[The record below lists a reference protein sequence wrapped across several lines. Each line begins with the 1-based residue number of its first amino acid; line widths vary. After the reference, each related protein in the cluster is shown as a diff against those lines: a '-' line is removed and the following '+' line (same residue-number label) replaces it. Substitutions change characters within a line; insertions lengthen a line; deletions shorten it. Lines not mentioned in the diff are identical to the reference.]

1 MLRRLRLPG
10 KLAIAA
16 VPLIA
21 LLAAVTAQ
29 FTLQTLDRADQQD
42 YTAELAGLWE
52 PLQSAIDMLA
62 DEERAT
68 LGALEALSAQEVS
81 AMRGAADLS
90 EVRVQTDE
98 AMSAL
103 RSDLRRLGDPEPL
116 LRQHQVAT
124 DGIVAVRAFF
134 DESGTSPDTQ
144 RIRIPEGYDLVDAQ
158 LLEIGDLIVA
168 EVEDVE
174 LGRDLAAISSL
185 SQAIQSASIQDRTI
199 ELLEPG
205 DRLRTSLETVRRS
218 DVELTQWLS
227 AFESASTE
235 EWRLALRDS
244 AVPPAVFDAS
254 RLSGQIVRSGD
265 DATDLADDGW
275 GAVADARRQ
284 ALSEFQESR
293 ITSLVRRAT
302 ATATDVRSQAF
313 AVLAVIV
320 GAVVVAVLVTALVAR
335 SIVRRVRSVTDSARH
350 VAQEQL
356 PALVEALR
364 DPREDV
370 ALPSIPPIRDRGADE
385 VGDLARSFSAMQST
399 LEHVA
404 GQQIDVLRKGV
415 SDMFVTL
422 ARRNRSLIDRQLAMI
437 DSLEQR
443 EEDPKTLAEFY
454 RLDHLA
460 TRMRRNA
467 ESLLVLAGSESK
479 KKWSTPLEIDDVVR
493 AAIGEVEDYRRI
505 DVLALE
511 SVRLEGRVV
520 TDVAHLLSELL
531 ENATSFSAPETRVRI
546 AGHFHDGGYLI
557 TVTDRGV
564 GIPSARLVEL
574 NALLKSPPVVGLAL
588 EPTLG
593 IYVVAMLAKRHHIGV
608 RLVPGAPGLTAQ
620 IVLPDSL
627 FAPEAL
633 PEPAPR
639 PMAASRR
646 DEPSPGPRHRIDDA
660 TDVNREARPR
670 QSVAVA
676 SGLPR
681 RRPGTSYNGGGEG
694 DAVSRSTRD
703 PAAVRAD
710 LASFQAR
717 ASSAPSGRGAA
728 DPPPTG
734 ADARDGDEQVST
746 PALRPPGPGGDDG
759 GAGLP
764 TRRPGT
770 SYAEPE
776 VAERSVE
783 ASHRDPAE
791 LKSAFSAY
799 QLGMTVGRGSREG
812 DQHE

>member
-10 KLAIAA
+10 TLAIAA

-68 LGALEALSAQEVS
+68 LGALESLSAQEVS

-90 EVRVQTDE
+90 EVRIQTDE

-158 LLEIGDLIVA
+158 LLEIGDLVVA

-265 DATDLADDGW
+265 DAIDLRADGW

-293 ITSLVRRAT
+293 ITSLVRRST
-302 ATATDVRSQAF
+302 ATAADVRSQAF

-320 GAVVVAVLVTALVAR
+320 GAMVVALLVTALVAR

-356 PALVEALR
+356 PALVEVLR

-370 ALPSIPPIRDRGADE
+370 TLPSIPPIRDRGADE

-574 NALLKSPPVVGLAL
+574 NALLESPPVVGLAL

-593 IYVVAMLAKRHHIGV
+593 IYVVAMLAKRHSIGV
-608 RLVPGAPGLTAQ
+608 RLVTGAPGLTAQ

-639 PMAASRR
+639 PTTASPRV
-646 DEPSPGPRHRIDDA
+646 EPSPGPRHRIEP

-676 SGLPR
+676 SGLPQ
-681 RRPGTSYNGGGEG
+681 RRPGTSYSGGGEG
-694 DAVSRSTRD
+694 DAVSRSPRD
-703 PAAVRAD
+703 PAAVRDD

-717 ASSAPSGRGAA
+717 ASSTPTGRGDA
-728 DPPPTG
+728 DPHPTNTDSRG
-734 ADARDGDEQVST
+734 GDEQVPT
-746 PALRPPGPGGDDG
+746 AALRPPGPGGDDG
-759 GAGLP
+759 GPGLP

-783 ASHRDPAE
+783 ASQRDPAE

-799 QLGMTVGRGSREG
+799 QLGMTVGRGSSEG
-812 DQHE
+812 EQHE